1 MQMAVQFRQCLFEFC
16 NKLIWQGR
24 QEGRE
29 ERQERQGRQGRQEGR
44 QRRQGRQ
51 GRQEDIL
58 SSVHTVDNANAVSA
72 TASSF
77 FFFAF
82 PAPLISWSDYQLILW
97 KPRWCWWRCWCILTE
112 AFAKSDPSIHYRI
125 IAPKLPVSCISVLS
139 PSTITR
145 KRLMLMLTRMY
156 FDQRLFPFIS
166 IPCISDLLDLIS
178 IPRAASLSPE
188 NLNLRISTL
197 SPMLRKLALPRWNL
211 EPLR

>member
-1 MQMAVQFRQCLFEFC
+1 MQQY
-16 NKLIWQGR
+16 LINSPANRGWCKWRCSSDSASSNFAINLYDRGDR
-24 QEGRE
+24 RGERE
-29 ERQERQGRQGRQEGR
+29 DRETYCPV
-44 QRRQGRQ
+44 
-51 GRQEDIL
+51 

-82 PAPLISWSDYQLILW
+82 PAPLISWSDYHLILW
-97 KPRWCWWRCWCILTE
+97 KSRWCWWRCWCILTE

-197 SPMLRKLALPRWNL
+197 SPMLRKLALPQWNL